1 MLMLPLYCSSLY
13 HFKLTI
19 ICLTV
24 IVRACSVSERASVCS
39 GWIACGCLQPK
50 AVTSADEVEL
60 AEQLE
65 NLRKLGEEVGGDSSE
80 DSYSDGGGSGGGSD
94 AEQ

>member
-1 MLMLPLYCSSLY
+1 MQ
-13 HFKLTI
+13 LT
-19 ICLTV
+19 
-24 IVRACSVSERASVCS
+24 ACV
-39 GWIACGCLQPK
+39 CLQPK

-80 DSYSDGGGSGGGSD
+80 DSYSDGGGSAGGGSD

>member
-1 MLMLPLYCSSLY
+1 M
-13 HFKLTI
+13 
-19 ICLTV
+19 
-24 IVRACSVSERASVCS
+24 
-39 GWIACGCLQPK
+39 CLQPK